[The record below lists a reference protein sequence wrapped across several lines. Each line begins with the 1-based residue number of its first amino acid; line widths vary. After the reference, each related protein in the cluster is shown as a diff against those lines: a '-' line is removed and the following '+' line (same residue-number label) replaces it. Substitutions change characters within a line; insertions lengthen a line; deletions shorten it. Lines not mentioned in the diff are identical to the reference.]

1 MATITKKELIDRIA
15 ESSNSKRVQVKR
27 VVQQFLDEIVNEL
40 GRGNRLEFRD
50 FGVFETKL
58 RKARKAQNPKTL
70 EPVAVPEKRTVK
82 FKVGRLMKQKL
93 GEMTGAAI
101 DDEAGD
107 VAEMSESSAGDEEES
122 DATESTD
129 TAPAAGHDGAH
140 GAGES
145 GQRTGEEANS
155 GT

>member
-15 ESSNSKRVQVKR
+15 DSSGGRRVQVKK

-40 GRGNRLEFRD
+40 GKGNRLEFRD
-50 FGVFETKL
+50 FGVFETKV

-93 GEMTGAAI
+93 GDMTGAAV

-107 VAEMSESSAGDEEES
+107 VAEMNEAEHDEEDDSVER
-122 DATESTD
+122 
-129 TAPAAGHDGAH
+129 PHQNQAH
-140 GAGES
+140 EG
-145 GQRTGEEANS
+145 
-155 GT
+155 

>member
-40 GRGNRLEFRD
+40 GKGNRLEFRD

-82 FKVGRLMKQKL
+82 FKVGRLMKQRL

-107 VAEMSESSAGDEEES
+107 VDEMADAGGDDDNDEAGTPGGTAGQASA
-122 DATESTD
+122 
-129 TAPAAGHDGAH
+129 
-140 GAGES
+140 
-145 GQRTGEEANS
+145 
-155 GT
+155 

>member
-15 ESSNSKRVQVKR
+15 DSSGGRRVQVKK

-40 GRGNRLEFRD
+40 GKGNRLEFRD
-50 FGVFETKL
+50 FGVFETKV

-93 GEMTGAAI
+93 GDMTGATV

-107 VAEMSESSAGDEEES
+107 VAEMNEAEEAEHDEEAES
-122 DATESTD
+122 VER
-129 TAPAAGHDGAH
+129 PH
-140 GAGES
+140 
-145 GQRTGEEANS
+145 QN
-155 GT
+155 

>member
-1 MATITKKELIDRIA
+1 VLSTFEELYGHHHEKELIDRIA
-15 ESSNSKRVQVKR
+15 ESAGHRRVQVKR
-27 VVQQFLDEIVNEL
+27 VIQQFLDEIVNEL

-50 FGVFETKL
+50 FGVFETKI

-93 GEMTGAAI
+93 GELTGAHI

-107 VAEMSESSAGDEEES
+107 VREMPDTHEADEEES
-122 DATESTD
+122 QEKS
-129 TAPAAGHDGAH
+129 AG
-140 GAGES
+140 
-145 GQRTGEEANS
+145 GQVQA
-155 GT
+155 